1 TQKNDLC
8 FEQVILTAQEN
19 LDTMTDKFDEVA
31 YSIASNAEHVMSSLL
46 IHPENGP
53 VVMEELE
60 LNFGRLEFLIKVQM
74 QKIQDFLP
82 IYEGHLEQHF
92 LNQPNLLP
100 DEGSSVTLL
109 QEAVSN
115 AIGVRGRIEPL
126 SLKWYNGNQTTENSR
141 VFNLDVHLD
150 DSRVSIT
157 EMTVYVGPDEPI
169 AVTTKLG
176 WVAYGSAPPVSAS
189 VQCLLVRKSPT
200 PKQPH
205 QLGKP
210 GSENP
215 K

>member
-1 TQKNDLC
+1 M
-8 FEQVILTAQEN
+8 F
-19 LDTMTDKFDEVA
+19 
-31 YSIASNAEHVMSSLL
+31 SLL

-82 IYEGHLEQHF
+82 IYEGHLEQV
-92 LNQPNLLP
+92 L
-100 DEGSSVTLL
+100 GK
-109 QEAVSN
+109 SN
-115 AIGVRGRIEPL
+115 
-126 SLKWYNGNQTTENSR
+126 S
-141 VFNLDVHLD
+141 VHLD

-157 EMTVYVGPDEPI
+157 EMTVHVGPDEPI